1 MKKISKVQIEEFI
14 DQLDFSKFGD
24 LGELLPIV
32 AQDYQSNEVLML
44 AYINKTALKK
54 TLETGFA
61 HYYSRSRQK
70 VWQKGEESGHVQEVK
85 GIFVD
90 CDNDSL
96 LMKVKQIGSA
106 CHKGYYSCFYTT
118 FMNGELKIIC
128 EKIFNPKEVYKN

>member
-1 MKKISKVQIEEFI
+1 MKKISKDQIEEFI

-32 AQDYQSNEVLML
+32 VQDYQSNEVLML

-70 VWQKGEESGHVQEVK
+70 VWQKGEESGHIQKVK
-85 GIFVD
+85 GVFVD

-96 LMKVKQIGSA
+96 LMKVKQIGGA
-106 CHKGYYSCFYTT
+106 CHKGYYSCFYTA
-118 FMNGELKIIC
+118 FMNGELKIIY
-128 EKIFNPKEVYKN
+128 EKIFNPKEVYKK